1 MKFPTTCEEFLTTLK
16 AKSKV
21 EGRQPEKSKSESLDP
36 FNYEEV
42 LKVLGE
48 KGKKCTS
55 SLSSLPHGCHEKSEK
70 PKLEFFLLFSDVLS
84 DCHYTDLI
92 NSLLNAF
99 RLKNKQNNLENFRNS
114 LTFQNESDLFTCCY
128 FVATCL

>member
-48 KGKKCTS
+48 KGKKKCTS
-55 SLSSLPHGCHEKSEK
+55 SLSSPPMVFTKKKKS
-70 PKLEFFLLFSDVLS
+70 P
-84 DCHYTDLI
+84 
-92 NSLLNAF
+92 NS
-99 RLKNKQNNLENFRNS
+99 KKFRN
-114 LTFQNESDLFTCCY
+114 Y
-128 FVATCL
+128 VHI

>member
-48 KGKKCTS
+48 KGKKV
-55 SLSSLPHGCHEKSEK
+55 H
-70 PKLEFFLLFSDVLS
+70 LLF
-84 DCHYTDLI
+84 
-92 NSLLNAF
+92 
-99 RLKNKQNNLENFRNS
+99 E
-114 LTFQNESDLFTCCY
+114 LTMYHMVVTKK
-128 FVATCL
+128 TKTPI

>member
-55 SLSSLPHGCHEKSEK
+55 SLSSPPMVFTIKKKS
-70 PKLEFFLLFSDVLS
+70 P
-84 DCHYTDLI
+84 
-92 NSLLNAF
+92 NS
-99 RLKNKQNNLENFRNS
+99 KKFRNYVFNNS
-114 LTFQNESDLFTCCY
+114 K
-128 FVATCL
+128 

>member
-55 SLSSLPHGCHEKSEK
+55 SLSSPPHGWLSGKKRKSK
-70 PKLEFFLLFSDVLS
+70 FKIQSIF
-84 DCHYTDLI
+84 DLI
-92 NSLLNAF
+92 
-99 RLKNKQNNLENFRNS
+99 RLDDG
-114 LTFQNESDLFTCCY
+114 TTI
-128 FVATCL
+128 

>member
-55 SLSSLPHGCHEKSEK
+55 SLIPHGFRNLVFLSSLKPCDEQIISLEKTYNV
-70 PKLEFFLLFSDVLS
+70 PTHV
-84 DCHYTDLI
+84 
-92 NSLLNAF
+92 
-99 RLKNKQNNLENFRNS
+99 
-114 LTFQNESDLFTCCY
+114 
-128 FVATCL
+128 

>member
-48 KGKKCTS
+48 KGKKV
-55 SLSSLPHGCHEKSEK
+55 H
-70 PKLEFFLLFSDVLS
+70 LE
-84 DCHYTDLI
+84 
-92 NSLLNAF
+92 
-99 RLKNKQNNLENFRNS
+99 
-114 LTFQNESDLFTCCY
+114 LTT
-128 FVATCL
+128 

>member
-55 SLSSLPHGCHEKSEK
+55 SLSSPPHGCHEKNEK
-70 PKLEFFLLFSDVLS
+70 P
-84 DCHYTDLI
+84 
-92 NSLLNAF
+92 N
-99 RLKNKQNNLENFRNS
+99 LKNFRNS
-114 LTFQNESDLFTCCY
+114 LTIQNESDLFTCCCY
-128 FVATCL
+128 FEIMWRAPHHFFDYTNLWDTIST

>member
-21 EGRQPEKSKSESLDP
+21 EGRCEQKSKSESCDS

-48 KGKKCTS
+48 KEKKVHIFS
-55 SLSSLPHGCHEKSEK
+55 
-70 PKLEFFLLFSDVLS
+70 PK
-84 DCHYTDLI
+84 
-92 NSLLNAF
+92 
-99 RLKNKQNNLENFRNS
+99 
-114 LTFQNESDLFTCCY
+114 Y
-128 FVATCL
+128 FDFDN

>member
-55 SLSSLPHGCHEKSEK
+55 SLSAPHHMVFTKN
-70 PKLEFFLLFSDVLS
+70 PKNP
-84 DCHYTDLI
+84 I
-92 NSLLNAF
+92 
-99 RLKNKQNNLENFRNS
+99 LKISGIL
-114 LTFQNESDLFTCCY
+114 
-128 FVATCL
+128 

>member
-55 SLSSLPHGCHEKSEK
+55 SLSLLPHGCYEKNETPIFK
-70 PKLEFFLLFSDVLS
+70 K
-84 DCHYTDLI
+84 
-92 NSLLNAF
+92 
-99 RLKNKQNNLENFRNS
+99 FRNS
-114 LTFQNESDLFTCCY
+114 LTFQNESDLLIF
-128 FVATCL
+128 

>member
-48 KGKKCTS
+48 KEKKS
-55 SLSSLPHGCHEKSEK
+55 AP
-70 PKLEFFLLFSDVLS
+70 LL
-84 DCHYTDLI
+84 
-92 NSLLNAF
+92 
-99 RLKNKQNNLENFRNS
+99 
-114 LTFQNESDLFTCCY
+114 
-128 FVATCL
+128 